1 MNTDYTTALA
11 AVALLIVVLTA
22 MTAFL
27 LSRPTDLPPSPQ
39 R

>member
-11 AVALLIVVLTA
+11 AVALLTVVLTA
-22 MTAFL
+22 MTVFL
-27 LSRPTDLPPSPQ
+27 LSRPTDLPPAPQ